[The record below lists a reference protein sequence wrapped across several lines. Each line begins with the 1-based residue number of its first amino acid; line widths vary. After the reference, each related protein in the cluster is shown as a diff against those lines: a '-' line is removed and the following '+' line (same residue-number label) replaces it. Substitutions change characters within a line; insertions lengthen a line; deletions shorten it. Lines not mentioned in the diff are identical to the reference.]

1 MTNKNKNWPKWKRDN
16 QTTVSCTEKIKVMSE
31 NFDELKQLA
40 QDAFEDGLL
49 MEVSDKQ
56 MRETLHQIIDDLQ
69 NKLISK

>member
-1 MTNKNKNWPKWKRDN
+1 MTNKNKKWPKWKRDD
-16 QTTVSCTEKIKVMSE
+16 QTTVSRTEKIKVMYE